1 MSSARLFVALEPP
14 AAARTALARWG
25 SRACDADPALRAV
38 GEEALH
44 LTVHFLGERP
54 QADVEAL
61 RAAVAQAPATCI
73 PLAGA
78 GALWLAPRRPHV
90 LTAALDDVTGALEAL
105 HRALGAGLESATPG
119 WSRDARPLR
128 PHITV
133 ARVRR
138 GAHPRLE
145 AVPGPPELS
154 FAATAVVLLQSRLSP
169 AGAVYEPLAR
179 RSLHRGS

>member
-1 MSSARLFVALEPP
+1 VSSARLFVALEPP

-25 SRACDADPALRAV
+25 GRACAADPALRAV
-38 GEEALH
+38 GEAALH

-54 QADVEAL
+54 QTDVEAL
-61 RAAVAQAPATCI
+61 RAAVAQAPPTAI

-90 LTAALDDVTGALEAL
+90 LTAALDDVTGALEVL
-105 HRALGAGLESATPG
+105 HRALGPALEAATPG
-119 WSRDARPLR
+119 WSRETRPLR

-145 AVPGPPELS
+145 AVPRPPELS
-154 FAATAVVLLQSRLSP
+154 FEATAVVLLQSRLSP
-169 AGAVYEPLAR
+169 AGAVYEPLER
-179 RSLHRGS
+179 CSLHRGA